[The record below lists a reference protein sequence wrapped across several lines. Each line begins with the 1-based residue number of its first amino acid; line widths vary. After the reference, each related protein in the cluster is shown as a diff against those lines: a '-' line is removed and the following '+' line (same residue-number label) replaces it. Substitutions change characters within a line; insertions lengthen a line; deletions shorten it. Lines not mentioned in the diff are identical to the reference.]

1 MLFSFLLIH
10 YCITNCFSNGDVGV
24 ELGHGLSGH
33 WPRPFASRSCCETL
47 STMHGLLVACFPSFW
62 DVHATLRLR
71 VKYNCVLCGVIATFP
86 VRYLPV
92 KLGMEWETGSLL

>member
-1 MLFSFLLIH
+1 
-10 YCITNCFSNGDVGV
+10 
-24 ELGHGLSGH
+24 
-33 WPRPFASRSCCETL
+33 
-47 STMHGLLVACFPSFW
+47 MHGLLVACFPSLPGRPVW
-62 DVHATLRLR
+62 DVHAPLRLR